1 MISKTNVREDD
12 VAKYRGIISGF
23 IDAMDNN
30 AAKIWADKQVYIA
43 LGNIMTVL
51 AEMKIDACPIEGFD
65 KSKYDTILWLTE
77 RWISST
83 LVLPIWYRSQDD
95 RYAHEPK
102 IRFDKNI
109 IIETI

>member
-1 MISKTNVREDD
+1 
-12 VAKYRGIISGF
+12 
-23 IDAMDNN
+23 
-30 AAKIWADKQVYIA
+30 
-43 LGNIMTVL
+43 MTVL